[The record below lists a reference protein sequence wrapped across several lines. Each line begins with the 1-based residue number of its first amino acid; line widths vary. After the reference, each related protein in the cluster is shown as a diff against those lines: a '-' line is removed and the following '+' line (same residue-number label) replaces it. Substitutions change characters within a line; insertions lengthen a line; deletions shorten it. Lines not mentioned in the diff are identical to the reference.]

1 MDVITSAKYL
11 KCPECYY
18 VFPTEIHGE
27 LEELI
32 IQCPYCKKKQKCIQF
47 EDVQTEY
54 GTGYRKNLD
63 DLKDVL
69 EDASR
74 SVVKSFFEKDVKIF
88 SVIYTKGNYIFKD
101 LNRQEVSIEKVNQ
114 HIQSNVVL
122 QRVFYNLWMA
132 LYR

>member
-1 MDVITSAKYL
+1 MDVITSIKYL
-11 KCPECYY
+11 KCPECSY

-27 LEELI
+27 QEELI

-47 EDVQTEY
+47 EEEQTEY
-54 GTGYRKNLD
+54 GTGYRKDLD

-74 SVVKSFFEKDVKIF
+74 SVVKSFFAKDVKIYT
-88 SVIYTKGNYIFKD
+88 VIYTKGNYIFKD
-101 LNRQEVSIEKVNQ
+101 LNGQKVSIEKVNQ

-122 QRVFYNLWMA
+122 QRIFYNLWMG